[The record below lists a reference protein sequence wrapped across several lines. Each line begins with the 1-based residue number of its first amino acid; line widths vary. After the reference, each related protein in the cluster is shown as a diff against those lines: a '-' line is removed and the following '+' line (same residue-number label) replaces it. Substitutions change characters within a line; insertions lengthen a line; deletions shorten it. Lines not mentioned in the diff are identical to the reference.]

1 MEWGLWSGDWEW
13 SSSLRH
19 RRGSRGSRGSLVV
32 MEGRATVEEVD
43 MEVDMKME
51 LEEMEEVTARQAPAV
66 PVDREAGDR
75 Y

>member
-1 MEWGLWSGDWEW
+1 
-13 SSSLRH
+13 
-19 RRGSRGSRGSLVV
+19 

-43 MEVDMKME
+43 MEVEEMELE

-75 Y
+75 P